1 MLQCGWCI
9 QRGLRRPVTDQVA
22 VIPGKRESMAE
33 TLPRQVEECARF
45 VVDRLNLTPEW
56 GIIMGTGQK
65 LLAGELVDG
74 GALPYQDL
82 PHFPRATSPTH
93 QGRLCWG
100 RLADRPTLVFQG
112 RVHAYEGYAL
122 PQVTMPVRLL
132 AALGV
137 KNLLVTNAAGGLN
150 PLFKGGDLMLI
161 ADHIN
166 FLGDNPL
173 VGENVAAWGPR
184 FPDLSQAYDRAFL
197 DLAEEVARR
206 EGLIL
211 RKGVYVAVKGPSL
224 ETPAETRFLRL
235 MGADAVGM
243 STVAE
248 VIAAVHAGLRVLGIS
263 IISNVNLPDAM
274 APITLEE
281 VVATVAVAESRLVQL
296 IRGVLAGAAAAA

>member
-1 MLQCGWCI
+1 M
-9 QRGLRRPVTDQVA
+9 T
-22 VIPGKRESMAE
+22 ENY
-33 TLPRQVEECARF
+33 PRQVEECTRY
-45 VVDRLNLTPEW
+45 VVDRLDLKPEW

-65 LLAGELVDG
+65 LLAGELVGG

-100 RLADRPTLVFQG
+100 SLAGRPALVFQG
-112 RVHAYEGYAL
+112 RVHAYEGYTLA
-122 PQVTMPVRLL
+122 QVTMPVRLL

-137 KNLLVTNAAGGLN
+137 KNLLITNAAGGLN

-173 VGENVAAWGPR
+173 VGENVEAWGPR
-184 FPDLSQAYDRAFL
+184 FPDLSCAYDRAFL
-197 DLAEEVARR
+197 ELAEEVGRR

-224 ETPAETRFLRL
+224 ETPAETRFLKL
-235 MGADAVGM
+235 LGADAVGM

-274 APITLEE
+274 APITIEE
-281 VVATVAVAESRLVQL
+281 VVATVSQAESRLVQL